1 MKPVDV
7 SSLKLG
13 TVCTKPI
20 YFNEDQVALQAFQP
34 ITEQFLNMLKA
45 RNLQILYSDGALVE
59 QEIFSAATGGDT
71 KEKEEASELY
81 QRLKKSFQGFSSLIE
96 FLESSEKTV
105 ESAFQASAAG
115 KNLPAMNLQNL
126 ATEIIKKTANQPEMH
141 ILIFHPEQEASQASH
156 SVSVAILCA
165 TTAHHLNFSEEATE
179 DLVLAAL
186 LQYVG
191 LANNPVYLQKK
202 GQKLTAEEKAVLHKH
217 PVQAYQ
223 SIKKSLPG
231 KERVAQL
238 VLSSQEHFDGSGFPQ
253 QKGGD
258 AIPQHAMVLHIIDS
272 YVAMTEAKSYRA
284 ARLPN
289 EAMKELINSAGFEYQ
304 PLLVKAFLSRFSMY
318 PLGSYVELSNGQF
331 GFVLGFHK
339 EKPLRPAVVITRDSD
354 KKLMEKLRL
363 VNLFYRT
370 GLYIVKG
377 LQPKELNTTF
387 QKEFEYLLLR
397 LESIN
402 SSG

>member
-1 MKPVDV
+1 MKTIDV
-7 SSLKLG
+7 TSLKIG

-20 YFNEDQVALQAFQP
+20 YYNEEQVALQAFQP
-34 ITEQFLNMLKA
+34 ITEQFLNMIKA

-59 QEIFSAATGGDT
+59 QEIFSAATIGNT
-71 KEKEEASELY
+71 KEKEEANELY
-81 QRLKKSFQGFSSLIE
+81 QRLKKSFQGFSSLIG
-96 FLESSEKTV
+96 FLDSSEKTV
-105 ESAFQASAAG
+105 ESAFNAASAK

-126 ATEIIKKTANQPEMH
+126 ATEIIKKTASQPEMH

-156 SVSVAILCA
+156 SVSTAILCA
-165 TTAHHLNFSEEATE
+165 TLSHALKFSEEAIE

-186 LQYVG
+186 MQYVG
-191 LANNPVYLQKK
+191 LAINPVYLEKK
-202 GQKLTAEEKAVLHKH
+202 GQKLTPEEKSILHKH

-223 SIKKSLPG
+223 TIKKSLPG

-238 VLSSQEHFDGSGFPQ
+238 ILSSQEHFDGSGFPQ
-253 QKGGD
+253 KKSGD
-258 AIPQHAMVLHIIDS
+258 EIPQHSMILHIIDS
-272 YVAMTEAKSYRA
+272 YVAMIETKSYRK

-318 PLGSYVELSNGQF
+318 PLGSFVELSNGQF

-339 EKPLRPAVVITRDSD
+339 EKPLRPAVIITRDSD
-354 KKLMEKLRL
+354 KNKMEKLRL

-370 GLYIVKG
+370 GLYIVNG
-377 LQPKELNTTF
+377 LQPNELNTTF
-387 QKEFEYLLLR
+387 QKEFEHLLLN

-402 SSG
+402 S